1 MCSSSACPKKK
12 SQGYNCWMPVFSWMS
27 QGILNSIHLN
37 PKLLSFPSPFLPA
50 LPKRS
55 LHVFGVQISVEIK
68 GMLYDANLTSITF

>member
-12 SQGYNCWMPVFSWMS
+12 SQGYNCWMPVDVP
-27 QGILNSIHLN
+27 GILNSVHLN

-68 GMLYDANLTSITF
+68 CIMQT